1 MTILRGGNRMPSPK
15 RSPIEKASIVGG
27 GGRLNV
33 KNPLSKK
40 EQKKGPRK
48 TSYKGKLFE

>member
-1 MTILRGGNRMPSPK
+1 MANPK
-15 RSPIEKASIVGG
+15 RSPIEKVSIISG
-27 GGRLNV
+27 GGRLTV

-48 TSYKGKLFE
+48 TSYKGKII